1 SVVAGSAPPVRA
13 RIPSAYF
20 RNSLTA
26 FSIAVLPTRIKYIKN
41 IISLHFE
48 YTNLE
53 DVEYMQYNEKLY
65 GDLLNE
71 VIEIRTKICNKFN
84 LPKDKL
90 FDLSNVYP

>member
-1 SVVAGSAPPVRA
+1 TS
-13 RIPSAYF
+13 
-20 RNSLTA
+20 
-26 FSIAVLPTRIKYIKN
+26 IKYIKN